1 MDLAAL
7 YGLQVVD
14 TAIEQAEHARPRL
27 PEIVQ
32 HSAGLAELKA
42 VRSDIENVRR
52 QQQSAQDELDRIE
65 RESSEIDAQRAKFE
79 KQLKTIIS
87 PREAEALQHEM
98 QSLAAHRN
106 ELDDRGI
113 ELLEASSAADEEIVA
128 LVDREGRAVAAES
141 VLLEQRQR
149 AEVEAD
155 RVLADLRA
163 KRIEIAAVIAPTDLV
178 DYERRRASFGG
189 IAVSRIEHGMCTGCR
204 MDISIAELDS
214 IKRQP
219 AEINVECPN
228 CNRFLLR

>member
-1 MDLAAL
+1 MDMAAL

-27 PEIVQ
+27 PEVVQ
-32 HSAGLAELKA
+32 HEAGLAELMA
-42 VRSDIENVRR
+42 VRREIDGVRSR
-52 QQQSAQDELDRIE
+52 QLSAQEELDRIE
-65 RESSEIDAQRAKFE
+65 QASSEIDAQRAKFE

-113 ELLEASSAADEEIVA
+113 ELLEASSAADEELVA
-128 LVDREGRAVAAES
+128 LVDREGRVASAES
-141 VLLEQRQR
+141 VLLDDRQR

-163 KRIEIAAVIAPTDLV
+163 KRIEIAAGIASNDLSE
-178 DYERRRASFGG
+178 YERRRKSFGG
-189 IAVSRIEHGMCTGCR
+189 IAVSRIEHGICTGCR
-204 MDISIAELDS
+204 MEISIAELDS

-219 AEINVECPN
+219 AETDVECPN
-228 CNRFLLR
+228 CSRFLLR